1 MATAPGGGE
10 VGTGKQPGGLTSL
23 VLSRSNAAHAIAG
36 KAGAQRGLD
45 VVVTTPLWPV
55 DAMSRVVLDE
65 ADRLLDATDVQQQ
78 RKQANNDKD
87 SDSEEEEETS
97 TTQQSGSFQTK
108 TFLSQMDSILSGIPP
123 TAVRALFSATV
134 TPMVRS
140 LAESILRNPVDLTV
154 SSHSKAGGV
163 GGANGDID
171 QELRFVGREEG
182 KLLALRQMKAR
193 GELRPP
199 ALVFLQSQERA
210 QARCCTTGCTWM
222 SFTPVGPPPPGNG
235 PWPNSA
241 RAKRG
246 CSCAPTWWRGG
257 WILPPSGSW

>member
-1 MATAPGGGE
+1 
-10 VGTGKQPGGLTSL
+10 
-23 VLSRSNAAHAIAG
+23 
-36 KAGAQRGLD
+36 
-45 VVVTTPLWPV
+45 
-55 DAMSRVVLDE
+55 
-65 ADRLLDATDVQQQ
+65 
-78 RKQANNDKD
+78 
-87 SDSEEEEETS
+87 
-97 TTQQSGSFQTK
+97 
-108 TFLSQMDSILSGIPP
+108 MDSILSGIPP

-154 SSHSKAGGV
+154 SSHSKAGGI

-222 SFTPVGPPPPGNG
+222 SFTPVGPGNG
-235 PWPNSA
+235 PWPNSPFA
-241 RAKRG
+241 HLGRHVHSPHWTDRTSRTTGQGHYALYRSRLCTTTIHCQRDETKRVRGTRMDADVAKEEEKE
-246 CSCAPTWWRGG
+246 
-257 WILPPSGSW
+257 

>member
-1 MATAPGGGE
+1 MAQSKVDAALSF
-10 VGTGKQPGGLTSL
+10 QTSQRKSRED
-23 VLSRSNAAHAIAG
+23 LSRANGDESLGSRLSSSRMLVKVGDGQTTRWFDLVGLVPI
-36 KAGAQRGLD
+36 QRRPRHCRKSRG
-45 VVVTTPLWPV
+45 TTQTRCGGY
-55 DAMSRVVLDE
+55 DASLACRCNVSAVRLVVLDE

-87 SDSEEEEETS
+87 SDSEEEEETT

-222 SFTPVGPPPPGNG
+222 
-235 PWPNSA
+235 
-241 RAKRG
+241 
-246 CSCAPTWWRGG
+246 
-257 WILPPSGSW
+257 